1 MGMLDGKVALV
12 TGAGTGIGKGIAL
25 LFAAEGAK
33 VLIAARREHKLLE
46 TVSEA
51 PAGSM
56 SHVIMDLCNKEQR
69 ERALATAVERYGKL
83 DILVNNAGAQYYGP
97 FMEMTDEE
105 VAEIYATNL
114 TAITLMIKSAL
125 PLLKES
131 GGNIINISS
140 TAGRYVTIPT
150 QLMIPYSAS
159 RAGTNQFTRTMAA
172 EFGPMGI
179 RVNAVAPG
187 LTHGEMS
194 GAALLDKPDAP
205 IEMLSNL
212 TSLGRIGQPI
222 DIARVCL
229 FLASELAG
237 WVTGQIIDASGGWQ
251 IPA

>member
-1 MGMLDGKVALV
+1 MGMLEGKVALV

-33 VLIAARREHKLLE
+33 VLIAARREDKLLQ
-46 TVSEA
+46 TVAEA
-51 PAGSM
+51 PDSI
-56 SHVIMDLCNKEQR
+56 SHVLMDLRDKEQR

-83 DILVNNAGAQYYGP
+83 DILVTNAGAQYYGP
-97 FMEMTDEE
+97 FMEMSDEDI
-105 VAEIYATNL
+105 ADIYATNL
-114 TAITLMIKSAL
+114 TAMTLLIKSAV
-125 PLLKES
+125 PLLSASK
-131 GGNIINISS
+131 GNIVNISS
-140 TAGRYVTIPT
+140 TAGRFAPVPS

-159 RAGTNQFTRTMAA
+159 RAGTNQKTRTMAA

-179 RVNAVAPG
+179 SVNAVAPG
-187 LTHGEMS
+187 LTYGEVS
-194 GAALLDKPDAP
+194 GAMLLDQPGAP
-205 IEMLSNL
+205 LEMLNSL
-212 TSLGRIGQPI
+212 TALGRVGQPI

>member
-33 VLIAARREHKLLE
+33 VLIAARREEKLLE
-46 TVSEA
+46 TVAQA
-51 PAGSM
+51 PDSI
-56 SHVIMDLCNKEQR
+56 SHVIMDLCDKKQR
-69 ERALATAVERYGKL
+69 ERALATAVERHGKL
-83 DILVNNAGAQYYGP
+83 DVLVTNAGAQYYGP
-97 FMEMTDEE
+97 FMEMSDEDI
-105 VAEIYATNL
+105 AEIYATNL
-114 TAITLMIKSAL
+114 TAMTLLIKSAV
-125 PLLKES
+125 PLLSASK
-131 GGNIINISS
+131 GNIVNISS
-140 TAGRYVTIPT
+140 TAGRFAPVPS

-159 RAGTNQFTRTMAA
+159 RAGTNQMTRTMAA

-187 LTHGEMS
+187 LTYGEVS
-194 GAALLDKPDAP
+194 GAMLLDKPDAP
-205 IEMLSNL
+205 LAMLNSL
-212 TSLGRIGQPI
+212 TALGRVGQPI

-229 FLASELAG
+229 FLASNLAG

>member
-12 TGAGTGIGKGIAL
+12 TGAGTGIGKGIAT

-33 VLIAARREHKLLE
+33 VLIAARREEKLLH
-46 TVSEA
+46 TVAEA
-51 PAGSM
+51 PDSI
-56 SHVIMDLCNKEQR
+56 SHVIMDLCDKDQR
-69 ERALATAVERYGKL
+69 ERALATAVDRYGKL
-83 DILVNNAGAQYYGP
+83 DVLVTNAGAQYYGP
-97 FMEMTDEE
+97 FMEMTDEAI
-105 VAEIYATNL
+105 AEIYATNL
-114 TAITLMIKSAL
+114 TAITLLIKSAV
-125 PLLKES
+125 PLLSASK
-131 GGNIINISS
+131 GNIVNISS
-140 TAGRYVTIPT
+140 TAGRFAPVPS

-159 RAGTNQFTRTMAA
+159 RAGTNQMTRTMAA

-187 LTHGEMS
+187 LTYGEVS
-194 GAALLDKPDAP
+194 GAMLLDKPDAP
-205 IEMLSNL
+205 IATLNSL
-212 TSLGRIGQPI
+212 TALGRVGQPV

>member
-12 TGAGTGIGKGIAL
+12 TGAGTGIGKGIAT

-33 VLIAARREHKLLE
+33 VLIAARREAKLLE
-46 TVSEA
+46 TIAEA
-51 PAGSM
+51 PGTI
-56 SHVIMDLCNKEQR
+56 SHVVMDLCDREQR
-69 ERALATAVERYGKL
+69 EHALATAVERYGKL
-83 DILVNNAGAQYYGP
+83 DILVNNAGAQYYGS
-97 FMEMTDEE
+97 FMEMSDEE
-105 VAEIYATNL
+105 IAEIYATNL
-114 TAITLMIKSAL
+114 TAITLLIKSAV
-125 PLLKES
+125 PLLQKS
-131 GGNIINISS
+131 GGNIVNISS
-140 TAGRYVTIPT
+140 TAGRFVTVPS

-159 RAGTNQFTRTMAA
+159 RAGTNQLTRTMAA

-187 LTHGEMS
+187 LTYGEVS
-194 GAALLDKPDAP
+194 GAMLLDKPDAP
-205 IEMLSNL
+205 MDMLKSL

-229 FLASELAG
+229 FLASDLAG